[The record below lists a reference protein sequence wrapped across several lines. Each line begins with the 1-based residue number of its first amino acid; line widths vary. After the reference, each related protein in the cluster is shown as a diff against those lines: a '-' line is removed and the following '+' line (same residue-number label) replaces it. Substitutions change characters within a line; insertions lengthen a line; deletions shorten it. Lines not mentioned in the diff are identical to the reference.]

1 MYNNDRFQQKA
12 GVIVKKIILSVVSIM
27 ILNSLFVSGAL
38 AKAGTNP
45 PSIVSEAAIVM
56 DSETGS
62 ILYGKNASTSM
73 YPASLTKI
81 ATAIYAIETGDLES
95 TVTVSE
101 KARNIEG
108 TRVYL
113 EKGEQVKLKK
123 LVQGLL
129 INSGNDAGVAIA
141 EHLSGS
147 VKQFSSDLNDYLENE
162 IGVQQTHFEN
172 PHGLFNPSHVT
183 TARDLAKITKYAMKN
198 DIFRE
203 IFGTVELEWHGES
216 WDTTLLKHH
225 KLMRQV
231 IPYEGITGGKTGF
244 VSKSGFTLATTAE
257 RNDLSLIVITL
268 NSNLQVNSY
277 TDTKSLLDYGFK
289 NFEQSAIN
297 KGTTFTADGQPYETS
312 EKITYTHRQG
322 NQISKEISEGGTL
335 EIIRQDGTVINSY
348 QLDKI
353 IKKEIVDETNTV
365 SNDVRTNSVFGD
377 YVPTLV
383 ITLII
388 IVLCLFVLVFRRTR
402 NL

>member
-1 MYNNDRFQQKA
+1 M
-12 GVIVKKIILSVVSIM
+12 KKIFLYVLSIM

-38 AKAGTNP
+38 AKASTNP
-45 PSIVSEAAIVM
+45 PSIDSEAAIVM

-62 ILYGKNASTSM
+62 ILYEKNARTSM

-81 ATAIYAIETGDLES
+81 ATAIYAIETDNLES

-108 TRVYL
+108 TRVFL

-141 EHLSGS
+141 EYLSGS
-147 VKQFSSDLNDYLENE
+147 VEQFSSDLNDYLKKEV
-162 IGVQQTHFEN
+162 GVQQTHFEN
-172 PHGLFNPSHVT
+172 PHGLFDPSHVT
-183 TARDLAKITKYAMKN
+183 TAEDLAKITKYAMKN

-244 VSKSGFTLATTAE
+244 VSKSGFTLATTAK

-268 NSNLQVNSY
+268 NSNLQSNSY
-277 TDTKSLLDYGFK
+277 TDTKNLLDYGFK

-297 KGTTFTADGQPYETS
+297 KGATFTADGQPYKTS
-312 EKITYTHRQG
+312 EKLTYTHRKG
-322 NQISKEISEGGTL
+322 KSISKEINEDGTL
-335 EIIRQDGTVINSY
+335 EIIRRDGTVINSY

-353 IKKEIVDETNTV
+353 IKKEKMDKANTV
-365 SNDVRTNSVFGD
+365 SNDVRTNSMFGD
-377 YVPTLV
+377 YVPMLV
-383 ITLII
+383 ITAII
-388 IVLCLFVLVFRRTR
+388 FVLGFFVLVYRRTR
-402 NL
+402 NSQ